1 MRTLPGPIMLE
12 ILTGS
17 VRWPFETGSG
27 RACWPTRAEIP
38 STPRMQTCFLSALD
52 LKLTTPPVA
61 RSNPQPEQAQA
72 LETKVTGGL
81 LRLLRHLGI
90 LRVRLLPLALTG
102 NQAQRLLL
110 LALTGDRAQRLLLLA
125 LTGNQVQRLL
135 PPGIHRPIGV
145 QARQRSRFS
154 HLGLAEHQA
163 PHRPAQRLQIGPQAH
178 LGPSIPCQKAPHPQ
192 ARLRI
197 GLRAHPGPTVLCR
210 KAPRPVM
217 PRRGLGKSRR
227 AMLCPSFVCF
237 VTSVPHCSNE
247 KRTWALFDPRSAN
260 CSAGVDLSSPTVHS
274 GGSSPRSLSLR
285 RAGGCRRR
293 SYSA

>member
-1 MRTLPGPIMLE
+1 MGTLSGPIMLE
-12 ILTGS
+12 TLTGS
-17 VRWPFETGSG
+17 VRWPYVTGSG

-38 STPRMQTCFLSALD
+38 STPRMQTCFLNALD

-102 NQAQRLLL
+102 NQAQRLLP
-110 LALTGDRAQRLLLLA
+110 LALTGKQA
-125 LTGNQVQRLL
+125 LRLL
-135 PPGIHRPIGV
+135 PPGIHRLIGV
-145 QARQRSRFS
+145 QARQRSRSS
-154 HLGLAEHQA
+154 HLGL
-163 PHRPAQRLQIGPQAH
+163 QAH

-210 KAPRPVM
+210 KAPRLVM
-217 PRRGLGKSRR
+217 PRRGLGFIRNPTGKTRR
-227 AMLCPSFVCF
+227 ARCKLLPYAMCSALVFF
-237 VTSVPHCSNE
+237 VTSMPH
-247 KRTWALFDPRSAN
+247 
-260 CSAGVDLSSPTVHS
+260 
-274 GGSSPRSLSLR
+274 
-285 RAGGCRRR
+285 
-293 SYSA
+293 